1 MYRNQLSTTTA
12 TKQSLKTIYTQQSL
26 TTLNLKPMKS
36 LIMYLMLFIGSISAM
51 FAFYYYVVKWDQ
63 ELKNKD
69 KRKKFYDNLKDKTH
83 LN

>member
-1 MYRNQLSTTTA
+1 MYRSQLSTTTE
-12 TKQSLKTIYTQQSL
+12 TKQSLKNIYTQQSSIKS
-26 TTLNLKPMKS
+26 NLKPMKS

-69 KRKKFYDNLKDKTH
+69 KRKKFYDNIDKH
-83 LN
+83 LNW